1 MSAGGEVLRV
11 AEARQQ
17 RAVRPATSVWVG
29 ASAGCGKTKVLTDR
43 VLALL
48 LAGTAPTRV
57 LCLTFTKAAAAEM
70 RIRINDQLGA
80 WATFADDALAA
91 AVAPLVDRAPAAADL
106 TLARQLFARVLD
118 APGGMKIMTIHGFC
132 QSVLQRFP
140 LEAGVAP
147 HFAVMAERDSAEML
161 ELAKAEMLTRARA
174 GVDAAVGEPLAIVT
188 RRVHEVLFPEL
199 MTEVVHDRG
208 RLERLI
214 DQHDGVDGLIAAV
227 YRTVGVTPAETP
239 EAVVAAACADGAFDV
254 RGLAVATAALRDGS
268 KVDKERAGVITEWLR
283 AEPKKRADGFDG
295 YAAQFITRTTGKVR
309 DTLITRKAHDLHPG
323 ADSPLLAEG
332 ERLLAVLVR
341 RRQAVMAQA
350 TAALLRLTDTLLA
363 IYGHRKAAR
372 ALLDYDDLILLT
384 RNLLRRP
391 GIAPWVLFKLDG
403 GLDHLLIDEAQDT
416 NPEQWEVVAALTGE
430 FFAGA
435 GDIGPPRTVF
445 AVGDGKQSIYSFQR
459 ADPAAFEHMRAHFRA
474 RVAQGGQ
481 AWDDVDL
488 DVSFRST
495 AAVLEAVDAVFAGV
509 PARHGVVADNTVVH
523 HLAHRQGEHGRVEL
537 WPPLKPQAA
546 EAPAPWKPP
555 VERVSV
561 PSARVRLTR
570 LVARRIARWL
580 DDGAALPSRGR
591 AIGPGDIMILVRRR
605 GEFVNDMVRALKDL
619 GVPVAGVDRM
629 VLAEQLAVM
638 DLMALGAF
646 LLLPEDD
653 LTLATVLKGPLVGLT
668 ETQLFDVA
676 HGREGRLWRTLAQRA
691 GEAEAYGRAHAL
703 LERLLRR
710 VDFVRPYELYA
721 EVLNQGG
728 MAQLMARLGPDAE
741 DPIEEFLS
749 QALAYERT
757 NTPSLQGFLHWIG
770 AGQVEV
776 VRDLEQ
782 GRGQVRVMTVH
793 GAKGLQAPIVIL
805 PDTMQQPEKMSRLL
819 WPADQDIVLW
829 GTRVA
834 EFDDVAAAAYE
845 AAKQARTDEYRRL
858 LYVAMTRA
866 EDRLYVCGWETER
879 TAPADCWYHLIGD
892 GLADI
897 AQPAAEPLLAA
908 AGGDGDATVLRL
920 ESPQRSPAA
929 APAAVEAAAAAAV
942 PAWTRAAPR
951 PEPVPPRPLAPSRTP
966 HEAAEPA
973 LRSPVGGDG
982 GARFY
987 QGRLVHQL
995 LQHLP
1000 TLPAGARAAACHG
1013 FLARPVHGLDAP
1025 TQATLAA
1032 EVLAVLEDPTFAA
1045 LFGPGSQAE
1054 VPVAG
1059 ILGAPAGAQAELFAG
1074 AARAGPQVV
1083 SGQIDRLVVTADQVL
1098 VVDYKTTRPPPA
1110 TAAETAPSYLRQM
1123 AAYRALIRQIFPDKT
1138 TLCALLWTD
1147 GPRLMALPDAVL
1159 DAHAP

>member
-1 MSAGGEVLRV
+1 
-11 AEARQQ
+11 
-17 RAVRPATSVWVG
+17 
-29 ASAGCGKTKVLTDR
+29 
-43 VLALL
+43 
-48 LAGTAPTRV
+48 
-57 LCLTFTKAAAAEM
+57 M
-70 RIRINDQLGA
+70 R
-80 WATFADDALAA
+80 
-91 AVAPLVDRAPAAADL
+91 
-106 TLARQLFARVLD
+106 
-118 APGGMKIMTIHGFC
+118 
-132 QSVLQRFP
+132 
-140 LEAGVAP
+140 
-147 HFAVMAERDSAEML
+147 
-161 ELAKAEMLTRARA
+161 
-174 GVDAAVGEPLAIVT
+174 
-188 RRVHEVLFPEL
+188 
-199 MTEVVHDRG
+199 
-208 RLERLI
+208 ERLI
-214 DQHDGVDGLIAAV
+214 TRA
-227 YRTVGVTPAETP
+227 
-239 EAVVAAACADGAFDV
+239 
-254 RGLAVATAALRDGS
+254 GLAD
-268 KVDKERAGVITEWLR
+268 
-283 AEPKKRADGFDG
+283 
-295 YAAQFITRTTGKVR
+295 Y
-309 DTLITRKAHDLHPG
+309 PG

-332 ERLLAVLVR
+332 QRLLAVAAQR
-341 RRQAVMAQA
+341 RRAVVAQA

-363 IYGHRKAAR
+363 IYGRRKTAR

-384 RNLLRRP
+384 RDLLHRP

-416 NPEQWEVVAALTGE
+416 NPEQWEVVAALTEE
-430 FFAGA
+430 FFAGEGA
-435 GDIGPPRTVF
+435 GETGAPCTVF

-459 ADPAAFEHMRAHFRA
+459 ADPAAFERMRAYFRT
-474 RVAQGGQ
+474 RVEQGGQ
-481 AWDDVDL
+481 PWDDVDL

-509 PARHGVVADNTVVH
+509 PARHGVVADGTAVH
-523 HLAHRQGEHGRVEL
+523 HLAHRLGAHGRVEL
-537 WPPLKPQAA
+537 WPPLKPEAA
-546 EAPAPWKPP
+546 EAPAPWRPP
-555 VERVSV
+555 VERVSA

-570 LVARRIARWL
+570 LVARRIAGWL
-580 DDGAALPSRGR
+580 NDGEMLPARGC
-591 AIGPGDIMILVRRR
+591 AIEPGDIMILVRRR

-629 VLAEQLAVM
+629 VLADQLAVM

-646 LLLPEDD
+646 LLLPDDD

-668 ETQLFDVA
+668 EAQLFDLA
-676 HGREGRLWRTLAQRA
+676 HGREARLWRTLAQRA
-691 GEAEAYGRAHAL
+691 GEDEAYGRAHAL

-710 VDFVRPYELYA
+710 VDFVRPFELYA

-728 MAQLMARLGPDAE
+728 MARLMARLGPDAE

-819 WPADQDIVLW
+819 WPADRDVVLW

-845 AAKQARTDEYRRL
+845 RAKQARADEYRRL

-892 GLADI
+892 TLADI
-897 AQPAAEPLLAA
+897 AQPAAEPLVAA
-908 AGGDGDATVLRL
+908 AADSDATVLRL
-920 ESPQRSPAA
+920 DSPQRTPVA
-929 APAAVEAAAAAAV
+929 APAAVAAAAV
-942 PAWTRAAPR
+942 APRPAWTRAAPR

-966 HEAAEPA
+966 HEAAAEPA
-973 LRSPVGGDG
+973 LRSPVAGDG
-982 GARFY
+982 GARFH

-1000 TLPAGARAAACHG
+1000 ELAAGARAAACRG

-1059 ILGAPAGAQAELFAG
+1059 VLGAPAGGQAELFAG

-1123 AAYRALIRQIFPDKT
+1123 AAYRALVRQIFPDRT